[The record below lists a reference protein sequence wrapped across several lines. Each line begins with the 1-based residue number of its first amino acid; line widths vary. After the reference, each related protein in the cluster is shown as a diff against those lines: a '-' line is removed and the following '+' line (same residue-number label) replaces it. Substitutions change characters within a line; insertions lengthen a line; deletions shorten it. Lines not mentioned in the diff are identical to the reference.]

1 MHVIDKKKKG
11 GLTGKQKAAIL
22 LISLGPDVSASVYKH
37 LSEEEIEKL
46 TLEIS
51 GVRKVDS
58 KEKDEVLEE
67 FHNIAIAQDYITQG
81 GIGYAKQVLE
91 KALGADQ
98 AAAIINRLTSSL
110 QVRPFDF
117 ARKADPG
124 QILNFIQNEHPQ
136 TISLILSYLEPTQA
150 GQILSELPQE
160 MQADIARRIAL
171 MDSTSPEIINE
182 VEQILERKL
191 SATVTQDYTQTGG
204 VEAVVEVLNGVD
216 RATERTIL
224 DALEI
229 QDPELAEEIKKRM
242 FVFEDIVTLDGRAIQ
257 RVVRESD
264 NDDLKLAL
272 KVASEEVK
280 EIVFRNMSKRMVE
293 TFLEEMEYMGPVRL
307 RDVEEA
313 QSRIVA
319 VIRRLEEAGEVVI
332 ARGGGDD
339 IIV

>member
-1 MHVIDKKKKG
+1 MKKEKKG
-11 GLTGKQKAAIL
+11 ELTGKQKAAIL

-37 LSEEEIEKL
+37 LSEEEIERL

-51 GVRKVDS
+51 SVRNVDS
-58 KEKDEVLEE
+58 AEKENILEE
-67 FHNIAIAQDYITQG
+67 FHNIALAQDFITQG
-81 GIGYAKQVLE
+81 GIGYAKEVLE
-91 KALGADQ
+91 KALGAEQ

-117 ARKADPG
+117 ARKADPA

-136 TISLILSYLEPTQA
+136 TIALILSYLDPTQA

-160 MQADIARRIAL
+160 VQADIARRIAI

-191 SATVTQDYTQTGG
+191 SATVTQDYTSTGG
-204 VEAVVEVLNGVD
+204 IESVVDVLNGVD
-216 RATERTIL
+216 RATEKTIL

-229 QDPELAEEIKKRM
+229 QDPKLAEEIKKRM

-257 RVVRESD
+257 RVIRDSE

-272 KVASEEVK
+272 KVASEEVRG
-280 EIVFRNMSKRMVE
+280 IVFKNMSKRMVD
-293 TFLEEMEYMGPVRL
+293 TFIEEMEYMGPVRL

-319 VIRRLEEAGEVVI
+319 VIRRLEDAGEIIV

>member
-1 MHVIDKKKKG
+1 MVRRERE
-11 GLTGKQKAAIL
+11 LTGKQKAAVL

-51 GVRKVDS
+51 GVKKVETES
-58 KEKDEVLEE
+58 KEEILEE
-67 FHNIAIAQDYITQG
+67 FHNIAIAQDYISQG
-81 GIGYAKQVLE
+81 GIGYAKTVLE
-91 KALGADQ
+91 KALGTDQ
-98 AAAIINRLTSSL
+98 ATAIINRLTSSL

-117 ARKADPG
+117 ARKADAA

-136 TISLILSYLEPTQA
+136 TIALILSYLDPQQS

-160 MQADIARRIAL
+160 VQADIARRIAI
-171 MDSTSPEIINE
+171 MDGTSPEVISE
-182 VEQILERKL
+182 VESILERKL
-191 SATVTQDYTQTGG
+191 SSTVTQDYTQTGG

-216 RATERTIL
+216 RSTEKTIL

-242 FVFEDIVTLDGRAIQ
+242 FVFEDIVTLDGRSIQ
-257 RVVRESD
+257 RVIRDCD
-264 NDDLKLAL
+264 NEDLLLSL
-272 KVASEEVK
+272 KVSSDEVK
-280 EIVFRNMSKRMVE
+280 EIVFKNMSNRMVE
-293 TFLEEMEYMGPVRL
+293 TLKEEMEFMGPVRL

-319 VIRRLEEAGEVVI
+319 IIRRLEEAGEIII

>member
-1 MHVIDKKKKG
+1 MARREKA
-11 GLTGKQKAAIL
+11 LTGRQKAAIL

-37 LSEEEIEKL
+37 LTEEEIERL
-46 TLEIS
+46 TLEIT
-51 GVRKVDS
+51 GVKSVDTEA
-58 KEKDEVLEE
+58 KEEILEE
-67 FHNIAIAQDYITQG
+67 FHQIALAQDYISQG
-81 GIGYAKQVLE
+81 GIGYAKTVLE
-91 KALGADQ
+91 KALGSEQ
-98 AAAIINRLTSSL
+98 AAAIINRLTSAL

-117 ARKADPG
+117 ARRADAA

-136 TISLILSYLEPTQA
+136 TIALILSYLAPEQA
-150 GQILSELPQE
+150 GQVLSELPQE
-160 MQADIARRIAL
+160 VQADIAKRIAI
-171 MDSTSPEIINE
+171 MDSTSPEVISE
-182 VEQILERKL
+182 VESILERKL

-216 RATERTIL
+216 RATEKTIL

-242 FVFEDIVTLDGRAIQ
+242 FVFEDIVTLDNRSIQ
-257 RVVRESD
+257 RVIRDCE
-264 NDDLKLAL
+264 NEDLLLAL
-272 KVASEEVK
+272 KVSSDEVK
-280 EIVFRNMSKRMVE
+280 DVLFRNMSSRMVE
-293 TFLEEMEYMGPVRL
+293 TFKEEMEYMGPVRL

-319 VIRRLEEAGEVVI
+319 IIRRLEESGEIII

>member
-1 MHVIDKKKKG
+1 MARKESNE
-11 GLTGKQKAAIL
+11 LSGKQKAAIL
-22 LISLGPDVSASVYKH
+22 LISLGPDVAASVYKH
-37 LSEEEIEKL
+37 LSEEEIERL
-46 TLEIS
+46 SLEIS
-51 GVRKVDS
+51 GVRKVENTS
-58 KEKDEVLEE
+58 KENVLEE
-67 FHNIAIAQDYITQG
+67 FHNIALAQDYISQG
-81 GIGYAKQVLE
+81 GIGYAKTVLE
-91 KALGADQ
+91 KALGTEQ
-98 AAAIINRLTSSL
+98 ASIILNRLTSSL

-117 ARKADPG
+117 ARKADPN

-136 TISLILSYLEPTQA
+136 TIALILSYLDPTQA

-160 MQADIARRIAL
+160 VQADIARRIAV

-191 SATVTQDYTQTGG
+191 SSTVTQDYTQTGG
-204 VEAVVEVLNGVD
+204 IEAVVEVLNGVD

-242 FVFEDIVTLDGRAIQ
+242 FVFEDIVTLDNRAIQ
-257 RVVRESD
+257 RIIRDCE
-264 NDDLKLAL
+264 NEDLMLAL
-272 KVASEEVK
+272 KVSGDEVK
-280 EIVFRNMSKRMVE
+280 EIVYSNMSTRMAE
-293 TFLEEMEYMGPVRL
+293 SFKEEMEFMGPVRL
-307 RDVEEA
+307 KDVEEA

-319 VIRRLEEAGEVVI
+319 IIRRLEDAGEIVV

>member
-1 MHVIDKKKKG
+1 MARAGKDDTK
-11 GLTGKQKAAIL
+11 LTGKQKAAIL
-22 LISLGPDVSASVYKH
+22 LISLGPDVASNVYKH

-51 GVRKVDS
+51 GVRQVDS
-58 KEKDEVLEE
+58 SKKEEVIEE
-67 FHNIAIAQDYITQG
+67 FHDIAMAQDYISQG
-81 GIGYAKQVLE
+81 GISYAKEILE
-91 KALGADQ
+91 KALGADK
-98 AAAIINRLTSSL
+98 ATSIIHRLTSSL

-136 TISLILSYLEPTQA
+136 TIALVLSYLEPAQS

-160 MQADIARRIAL
+160 VQADIARRIAI

-191 SATVTQDYTQTGG
+191 SSTVTQDYTQTGG
-204 VEAVVEVLNGVD
+204 VESVVEVLNGVD
-216 RATERTIL
+216 RSTEKTIL
-224 DALEI
+224 DALAI

-242 FVFEDIVTLDGRAIQ
+242 FVFEDIVTLDSRAIQ
-257 RVVRESD
+257 RVIRDVE
-264 NDDLKLAL
+264 NDDLMLSL

-280 EIVFRNMSKRMVE
+280 DIVFKNMSKRMAD
-293 TFLEEMEYMGPVRL
+293 TFKEEMEFMGPVRL

-313 QSRIVA
+313 QSRIVG
-319 VIRRLEEAGEVVI
+319 VIRRLEEAGEIIV

>member
-1 MHVIDKKKKG
+1 MAIREK

-51 GVRKVDS
+51 GVKKVDS
-58 KEKDEVLEE
+58 NTKEDILDE
-67 FHNIAIAQDYITQG
+67 FHNIALAQDYISQG
-81 GIGYAKQVLE
+81 GIGYAKTVLE
-91 KALGADQ
+91 KALGPDQ
-98 AAAIINRLTSSL
+98 AATIINRLTSSL

-117 ARKADPG
+117 ARRADPG

-136 TISLILSYLEPTQA
+136 TIALILSYLDPEKA
-150 GQILSELPQE
+150 GQILSELPQDV
-160 MQADIARRIAL
+160 QADIARRIAL
-171 MDSTSPEIINE
+171 MDRTSPEIISE
-182 VEQILERKL
+182 VETILEQKL

-204 VEAVVEVLNGVD
+204 IESVVEVLNGVD
-216 RATERTIL
+216 RSTEKTIL

-242 FVFEDIVTLDGRAIQ
+242 FVFEDIVTLDNRSIQ
-257 RVVRESD
+257 RVIRDCE
-264 NDDLKLAL
+264 NEDLLLSL
-272 KVASEEVK
+272 KVSSDEVK
-280 EIVFRNMSKRMVE
+280 DIVYRNMSTRMVE
-293 TFLEEMEYMGPVRL
+293 TFKEEMEYMGPIRL
-307 RDVEEA
+307 KDVEEA
-313 QSRIVA
+313 QSRIVSI
-319 VIRRLEEAGEVVI
+319 IRRLEDAGEIII